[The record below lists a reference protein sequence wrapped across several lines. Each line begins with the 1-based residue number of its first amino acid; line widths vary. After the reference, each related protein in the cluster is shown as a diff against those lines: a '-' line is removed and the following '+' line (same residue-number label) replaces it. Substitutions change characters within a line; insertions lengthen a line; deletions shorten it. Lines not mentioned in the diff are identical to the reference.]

1 MASNQKPRK
10 PYRPKPVLLN
20 NIERAKESVQPMTE
34 EQHADVSI
42 FAWIAYR
49 RHLKNPNPKDFYT
62 LCSVV
67 NSAII
72 GIQHG
77 YGQHITA
84 IDIAAAGLRRTDKR
98 VETHHS
104 YALDSETIFAL
115 EEVLK
120 LRDMQHTIMPRVTL
134 RRCIEKQKKYFTKF
148 HAE

>member
-1 MASNQKPRK
+1 MSNNQKPRK
-10 PYRPKPVLLN
+10 PYRPLN
-20 NIERAKESVQPMTE
+20 NIARATESVQPMTE
-34 EQHADVSI
+34 EQSADVSI

-84 IDIAAAGLRRTDKR
+84 IDIAAAGLRRTSALKHITVMLSTVKR
-98 VETHHS
+98 
-104 YALDSETIFAL
+104 YLL
-115 EEVLK
+115 W
-120 LRDMQHTIMPRVTL
+120 
-134 RRCIEKQKKYFTKF
+134 KKS
-148 HAE
+148 

>member
-10 PYRPKPVLLN
+10 PYRPKPVLRN
-20 NIERAKESVQPMTE
+20 NIERARESVQPLNVE
-34 EQHADVSI
+34 ESTDVSI

-77 YGQHITA
+77 YGQHVTA
-84 IDIAAAGLRRTDKR
+84 IDIAVAGLRRTESR
-98 VETHHS
+98 IETHGS
-104 YALDSETIFAL
+104 YALDGETIFAL

-120 LRDMQHTIMPRVTL
+120 IRDMQHKIMPRVTL
-134 RRCIEKQKKYFTKF
+134 RRCIEQQKRMR
-148 HAE
+148 A